1 LRTVV
6 MQAWQRLREFIFK
19 AGQVIVPIVMVL
31 SFFNALGTD
40 GSFGK
45 EDSRDSVLAAASQSI
60 VPVFKPMGLTEE
72 NWPAAVGLFTG
83 IFAKEAV
90 VGTLNTLYTQA
101 AEQDAAAEAEAA
113 SADGETAAVEEEAPE
128 TLSGKLLAAAATI
141 PENLLKVADSLGDPL
156 GLDVSYV
163 SDSGAAA
170 EELEVGDG
178 TFGAM
183 VARFTGVSGAMAYM
197 VLILLYT
204 PCVAALGAI
213 RHETSMGWTLFATGW
228 TTMIGYTASVSV
240 YQAANFAADP
250 ATATLWLSLCAGTLV
265 TLVSAMWMVGRA
277 QARRL
282 AATMPAE

>member
-1 LRTVV
+1 
-6 MQAWQRLREFIFK
+6 
-19 AGQVIVPIVMVL
+19 VIVPIVMVL

-45 EDSRDSVLAAASQSI
+45 EDSRDSVLSAASQAI

-101 AEQDAAAEAEAA
+101 AEQDAAAAAAEAA
-113 SADGETAAVEEEAPE
+113 PAEGEPAEAAAEEEAPE
-128 TLSGKLLAAAATI
+128 TLGGKLMAALATI
-141 PENLLKVADSLGDPL
+141 PENLVGVVDTLGDPL

-240 YQAANFAADP
+240 YQASNFADDP
-250 ATATLWLSLCAGTLV
+250 ARATLWLSLCGGTVIMLV
-265 TLVSAMWMVGRA
+265 ASMWIMGRA
-277 QARRL
+277 QARRM
-282 AATMPAE
+282 ASTMPAE